1 MEGLDSAPAIKPRSG
16 DNDYRAYIGG
26 PGRYDVL
33 AAANFMVL
41 VQAGLREKHRVLD
54 VGCGSLRLGRLLI
67 PYLSPG
73 GYFGVEPNQWL
84 VDEGFDRELGRD
96 IIELK
101 QPRFLYVDDFSVG
114 AFETTFDY
122 AIAYSVF
129 SHAYPDLA
137 GLGLRRVG
145 ETLAEDGVLLGTYF
159 EGGPDV
165 HLAKPDNPLLAGNG
179 SGWLYPKCVRY
190 SWEEFEALLH
200 ESGLVG
206 YRFTRPDRGKQTW
219 FAACRPGAERFALR
233 AARLAADP
241 PWVEPTPA
249 LSARLKARLSPAR
262 LKSAAR
268 RRLKR

>member
-67 PYLSPG
+67 PWLLPG
-73 GYFGVEPNQWL
+73 GYFGLEPNAWL
-84 VDEGFDRELGRD
+84 VEEGLDKELGRD
-96 IIELK
+96 ILEIK
-101 QPRFLYVDDFSVG
+101 QPRFLYADDFSVG

-129 SHAYPDLA
+129 SHSYPDLA
-137 GLGLRRVG
+137 GLGLRNVG
-145 ETLAEDGVLLGTYF
+145 ATLAQDGVLLGTYF
-159 EGGPDV
+159 EGEPDG
-165 HLAKPDNPLLAGNG
+165 HILKPDNPLLAPNG

-190 SWEEFEALLH
+190 SWEEFEALLRD
-200 ESGLVG
+200 SGLVG
-206 YRFTRPDRGKQTW
+206 YRYTRPDRGKQTW
-219 FAACRPGAERFALR
+219 VAACRPGSEKFARR
-233 AARLAADP
+233 AARLASDP
-241 PWVEPTPA
+241 QPVAAP
-249 LSARLKARLSPAR
+249 PAR
-262 LKSAAR
+262 PAGRARTTLKHAADAAR

>member
-33 AAANFMVL
+33 AAANFNVL
-41 VQAGLREKHRVLD
+41 IQAGLREKHRVLD

-67 PYLSPG
+67 PFLLPG
-73 GYFGVEPNQWL
+73 GYYGIEPNQWL

-101 QPRFLYVDDFSVG
+101 QPRFLYKDDFSVG
-114 AFETTFDY
+114 EFETTFDY

-129 SHAYPDLA
+129 SHSYPDLA

-145 ETLAEDGVLLGTYF
+145 ETLADDGVLLGTYF

-165 HLAKPDNPLLAGNG
+165 HRRSPTTRCWRATEPAGCTRSASATPG
-179 SGWLYPKCVRY
+179 RSSRRCCTRTGWSATASRVRIGA
-190 SWEEFEALLH
+190 S
-200 ESGLVG
+200 
-206 YRFTRPDRGKQTW
+206 
-219 FAACRPGAERFALR
+219 RPGSPRVAR
-233 AARLAADP
+233 AASA
-241 PWVEPTPA
+241 TP
-249 LSARLKARLSPAR
+249 SVPHGSRRTR
-262 LKSAAR
+262 RGWR
-268 RRLKR
+268 RRRPVRSA